1 MTSTT
6 VLPQALPVA
15 KQASFSDKMWDIL
28 LKLSVTVAIA
38 LCGWAVTVETRLTK
52 AEGAITQTAKD
63 VSRLEA
69 LNTDLLRKMDQI
81 IDALN
86 SIGNRIT
93 RLETKLENR

>member
-1 MTSTT
+1 MTTT
-6 VLPQALPVA
+6 VIPQALPVA
-15 KQASFSDKMWDIL
+15 KQPTFSDKVWDIL

-38 LCGWAVTVETRLTK
+38 LVGWAVTVETRLTK
-52 AEGAITQTAKD
+52 AEVAIVQTAKD

-81 IDALN
+81 IDAIN